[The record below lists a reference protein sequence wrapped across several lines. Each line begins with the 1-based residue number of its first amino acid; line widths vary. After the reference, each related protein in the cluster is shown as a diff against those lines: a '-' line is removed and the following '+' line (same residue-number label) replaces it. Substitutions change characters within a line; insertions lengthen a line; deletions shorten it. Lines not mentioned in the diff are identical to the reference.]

1 MVWLVLS
8 VLAEAATAGCGQELM
23 KIRVFP
29 RDLLL
34 LQRKI
39 DRVDFTH
46 IDPDVFL
53 MFGYQ
58 VITDKKIT
66 GATKGRHSFIV
77 IVNATG
83 DIVGASR
90 WNMRLWTPKLLNCS
104 TVYMLSTTT
113 DTHEDYRSNA
123 RFTLWNAESDRMIRV
138 PIRGATHDLHYDPG
152 SQTLFWLKNLML
164 HNPCQ
169 FPNSV
174 CPDKKLVAAAFK
186 SDNILRCKINGQ
198 VVWKWDTV
206 DRLLRQNVSFR
217 TPFSFGDRCDT
228 DFAHMNTVIYYAG
241 QNVLYWNSRTLHSFF
256 KLDVATGAL
265 LWSVGRYAT
274 LRMYD
279 EAGREVP
286 ELFQNAHGL
295 HPVSD
300 TAFYIFDNL
309 HKGNC
314 GDYSRLLRIEVDE
327 GDGTARITWV
337 WAPNAAGCARLY
349 RNYGGGSFHLPTGH
363 VIGTFGDRP
372 QHYIVGVSAE
382 GRVEFQMGIKQA
394 FVYDSIMFYRTPRIA
409 QVEVHDTAVS
419 FVVYDALYTVQAS
432 DAVAEVESTCEP
444 FRRQKAVTVLPF
456 WQPNAVVLECPATGG
471 FVIRFVNSAGVAGT
485 HQVHRDCDSTS
496 QAFAEKGAAWT

>member
-1 MVWLVLS
+1 MVMVIQGCPESLRIATCNYTILADAAECSLGVLILCRLCAHNCRERAHEMGTYFLVWLVLS

-198 VVWKWDTV
+198 V
-206 DRLLRQNVSFR
+206 
-217 TPFSFGDRCDT
+217 
-228 DFAHMNTVIYYAG
+228 
-241 QNVLYWNSRTLHSFF
+241 
-256 KLDVATGAL
+256 
-265 LWSVGRYAT
+265 
-274 LRMYD
+274 
-279 EAGREVP
+279 
-286 ELFQNAHGL
+286 
-295 HPVSD
+295 
-300 TAFYIFDNL
+300 
-309 HKGNC
+309 
-314 GDYSRLLRIEVDE
+314 
-327 GDGTARITWV
+327 WV
-337 WAPNAAGCARLY
+337 QQV
-349 RNYGGGSFHLPTGH
+349 GGGGLLSRVAIKKKPLFSRFQT
-363 VIGTFGDRP
+363 DD
-372 QHYIVGVSAE
+372 VS
-382 GRVEFQMGIKQA
+382 GGSQ
-394 FVYDSIMFYRTPRIA
+394 TPSSHAI
-409 QVEVHDTAVS
+409 
-419 FVVYDALYTVQAS
+419 L
-432 DAVAEVESTCEP
+432 
-444 FRRQKAVTVLPF
+444 
-456 WQPNAVVLECPATGG
+456 
-471 FVIRFVNSAGVAGT
+471 
-485 HQVHRDCDSTS
+485 
-496 QAFAEKGAAWT
+496 

>member
-1 MVWLVLS
+1 
-8 VLAEAATAGCGQELM
+8 
-23 KIRVFP
+23 
-29 RDLLL
+29 
-34 LQRKI
+34 
-39 DRVDFTH
+39 
-46 IDPDVFL
+46 
-53 MFGYQ
+53 
-58 VITDKKIT
+58 
-66 GATKGRHSFIV
+66 
-77 IVNATG
+77 
-83 DIVGASR
+83 
-90 WNMRLWTPKLLNCS
+90 
-104 TVYMLSTTT
+104 
-113 DTHEDYRSNA
+113 
-123 RFTLWNAESDRMIRV
+123 
-138 PIRGATHDLHYDPG
+138 
-152 SQTLFWLKNLML
+152 
-164 HNPCQ
+164 
-169 FPNSV
+169 
-174 CPDKKLVAAAFK
+174 
-186 SDNILRCKINGQ
+186 
-198 VVWKWDTV
+198 
-206 DRLLRQNVSFR
+206 
-217 TPFSFGDRCDT
+217 
-228 DFAHMNTVIYYAG
+228 MNTVIYYAG

-409 QVEVHDTAVS
+409 QVGSFWVGGGGARFFFFFFHLITPSPTSWPTTAPVGSETPSIASNWCQIKRPLSAPFLCLNIGLSTRRHCSHPSSTLPQVEVHDTAVS